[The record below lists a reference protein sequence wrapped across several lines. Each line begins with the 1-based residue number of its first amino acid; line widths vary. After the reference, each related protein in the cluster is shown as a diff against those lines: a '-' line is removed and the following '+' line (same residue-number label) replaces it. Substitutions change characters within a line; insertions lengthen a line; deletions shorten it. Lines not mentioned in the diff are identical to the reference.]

1 MPITREMLEEIM
13 KDYSKPEDLLGEKG
27 LLNQLTKALVEKAL
41 GAELTDH
48 LGYEKYEGKGRKT
61 GNSRNGSSKKKVIGK
76 QGEMEIE
83 VPRDRNAE
91 FEPQI
96 IKKNQKR
103 FDGFD
108 DKVISMYSRGMT
120 TREIQAHL
128 EEIYGVEVSPAF
140 ISEVTNAVVEEV
152 RTWQSRPLDEVY
164 PIVYLDAIR
173 VKVRSDGKVINKAIY
188 LALALNLEGHKEVL
202 GMWASENEGA
212 RFWLSVMTELKN
224 RGVKD
229 IFLACVDGLKGFPEA
244 IEAVFPKAQIQL
256 CVIHTI
262 RNALAYVSYKDLKA
276 IVADMKLIYQAVTE
290 VDAEIALE
298 LFADKWLA
306 RYPMAV
312 QVWKTNWK
320 HLRTFFAFPIEIR
333 KAIYTTNA
341 IESVN
346 FSLRKISK
354 NRALFPNDEAVFKLF
369 YLAIKNVS
377 KKWTMPIRCCLTPL
391 TNSLFSLIIVFL
403 CPFNFIYTNY
413 LTTPSM
419 RKFILM
425 IIFLPEKLVLD

>member
-1 MPITREMLEEIM
+1 MPITREVLDEIM
-13 KDYSKPEDLLGEKG
+13 KDYSQPSDLLGEKG
-27 LLNQLTKALVEKAL
+27 LLHQLSKALIEKAL

-48 LGYEKYEGKGRKT
+48 LGYEKYDAKGRNS
-61 GNSRNGSSKKKVIGK
+61 GNSRNGSKSKTLIGK
-76 QGEMEIE
+76 QGKLEIE
-83 VPRDRNAE
+83 VPQDRNGE

-96 IKKNQKR
+96 IKKHQKR

-128 EEIYGVEVSPAF
+128 EEIYGVEVSPAL
-140 ISEVTNAVVEEV
+140 ISEVTNAVMEEV
-152 RTWQSRPLDEVY
+152 RAWQTRPLDSVY
-164 PIVYLDAIR
+164 PIVYLDAI
-173 VKVRSDGKVINKAIY
+173 VAKVRSEAKVINKAIY
-188 LALALNLEGHKEVL
+188 LAIGVNLKGTKEVL

-212 RFWLSVMTELKN
+212 RFWLSVVTELKN

-229 IFLACVDGLKGFPEA
+229 IFLACIDGLKGFPEA
-244 IEAVFPKAQIQL
+244 IEAVFPKTQIQL

-276 IVADMKLIYQAVTE
+276 VVADMKLIYQAVTE
-290 VDAEIALE
+290 TDAEIALE

-320 HLRTFFAFPIEIR
+320 HLRTFFAFPMEIR

-341 IESVN
+341 IESLN
-346 FSLRKISK
+346 FSLRKVIK
-354 NRALFPNDEAVFKLF
+354 NRALFPNDDAVFKLF
-369 YLAIKNVS
+369 YLAIKNIS
-377 KKWTMPIRCCLTPL
+377 KKWTMPIRNWVDAINQFNIFFDNRVPL
-391 TNSLFSLIIVFL
+391 
-403 CPFNFIYTNY
+403 
-413 LTTPSM
+413 PS
-419 RKFILM
+419 
-425 IIFLPEKLVLD
+425 

>member
-1 MPITREMLEEIM
+1 MPITREILDEIM
-13 KDYSKPEDLLGEKG
+13 KDYAEPKDLLGEKG
-27 LLNQLTKALVEKAL
+27 LLHQLTKGLIEKAL
-41 GAELTDH
+41 GAELTSH
-48 LGYEKYEGKGRKT
+48 LGYEKYDAKGRKS
-61 GNSRNGSSKKKVIGK
+61 GNSRNGSSSKKMIGK
-76 QGEMEIE
+76 QGEIQIEI
-83 VPRDRNAE
+83 PRDRNGE
-91 FEPQI
+91 FEPQL

-128 EEIYGVEVSPAF
+128 EEIYGVEVSPAL
-140 ISEVTNAVVEEV
+140 ISEVTNAVIEEV
-152 RTWQSRPLDEVY
+152 RAWQTRPLDAVY
-164 PIVYLDAIR
+164 PIVYLDAIQ

-188 LALALNLEGHKEVL
+188 LALGLNLQGYKEVL

-212 RFWLSVMTELKN
+212 RFWLSVVTELKN

-244 IEAVFPKAQIQL
+244 IESVFPKTQIQL

-262 RNALAYVSYKDLKA
+262 RNSLAYVSYKDLKA
-276 IVADMKLIYQAVTE
+276 VVGDMKLIYQAVTE
-290 VDAEIALE
+290 TDAEIALE

-312 QVWKTNWK
+312 QVWKSNWK
-320 HLRTFFAFPIEIR
+320 HLRTFFAFPMEIR

-346 FSLRKISK
+346 FSLRKISR
-354 NRALFPNDEAVFKLF
+354 NRALFPNDDSVFKLF
-369 YLAIKNVS
+369 YLALKNIS
-377 KKWTMPIRCCLTPL
+377 KKWTMPIRSWSDTINQFTIFFDNRVPL
-391 TNSLFSLIIVFL
+391 
-403 CPFNFIYTNY
+403 PF
-413 LTTPSM
+413 
-419 RKFILM
+419 
-425 IIFLPEKLVLD
+425 